1 MEWGSGGEH
10 LADCSNTQTH
20 TQGSYSCLHKV
31 PASFLIIKLLE
42 GHKTGVSTM
51 RHSGQNRPK
60 EGSDL
65 ALLDG
70 WYIITPIFWS
80 NELLNML
87 AASGNLKH
95 F

>member
-1 MEWGSGGEH
+1 
-10 LADCSNTQTH
+10 
-20 TQGSYSCLHKV
+20 
-31 PASFLIIKLLE
+31 
-42 GHKTGVSTM
+42 M
-51 RHSGQNRPK
+51 RHSGQKRAE

>member
-1 MEWGSGGEH
+1 
-10 LADCSNTQTH
+10 
-20 TQGSYSCLHKV
+20 
-31 PASFLIIKLLE
+31 
-42 GHKTGVSTM
+42 M
-51 RHSGQNRPK
+51 RHSGQKRAE

-95 F
+95 FQTSSSKILLCSSKDLRDFDFN